1 MCRSEYYVT
10 AMQEELENMRRIGRP
25 KGSRDK
31 TARNKRA
38 FAHHTA
44 RGDQHRKMQAS
55 NAGDVLAD
63 GKEMCDLETKNTTNP
78 SCDGPARNLGENV
91 RSVQNTSWFDCL
103 SFSADSDPFHS
114 DWNHW

>member
-1 MCRSEYYVT
+1 MCRTEYYVT
-10 AMQEELENMRRIGRP
+10 VMQAERENMRRIGRP

-38 FAHHTA
+38 FAHHTV
-44 RGDQHRKMQAS
+44 RSDQYWKMPAS
-55 NAGDVLAD
+55 SAGEVLAD
-63 GKEMCDLETKNTTNP
+63 GKAMCDLETKNTNP
-78 SCDGPARNLGENV
+78 SCDGPARILGDNAS
-91 RSVQNTSWFDCL
+91 SVQDTSWFDCL